1 MSIVTLTISATMF
14 SQYWGPGFPV
24 SAATFVLLTAIFF
37 MNACGVRLYGN
48 MEWVFKWMKILLI
61 LLVCIVMIAIKA
73 GAGPNDV
80 PGDFRISEGYS
91 STGSFRN
98 GTNISTLPT
107 VQSEVP
113 LPGTGGRILAVW
125 TCLTLAMFQFMG
137 GEMVLAT
144 AAEAESPRR
153 DLPTAARYMYTLPV
167 SLYLIGILLVGLSI
181 NYLDPRLYHPHVD
194 YYPSGARLDGINTA
208 DRSPFVIVIQDAGI
222 KVLPGFLNAA
232 FLVSAI
238 TAA

>member
-1 MSIVTLTISATMF
+1 MSTVTLTISASMF
-14 SQYWGPGFPV
+14 SQYWGAGF
-24 SAATFVLLTAIFF
+24 SIQAATFILLATIFF

-48 MEWVFKWMKILLI
+48 MESVFKWLKILLI

-73 GAGPNDV
+73 GAGPKDV
-80 PGDFRISEGYS
+80 HGYFHIAEGYS
-91 STGSFRN
+91 PTGYFRI

-107 VQSEVP
+107 VQLDVP
-113 LPGTGGRILAVW
+113 LPGTGGTILTVW

-137 GEMVLAT
+137 GEMVLVT

-167 SLYLIGILLVGLSI
+167 SLYLIGILLVGLNI
-181 NYLDPRLYHPHVD
+181 DYMDPELYHPHVD
-194 YYPSGARLDGINTA
+194 YYLSSDRLDGISTA
-208 DRSPFVIVIQDAGI
+208 FRSPFVIVVLKAGI
-222 KVLPGFLNAA
+222 RFLPGFLNAA
-232 FLVSAI
+232 FLFSAI